1 MARSLRLALL
11 ACAMAMP
18 GSLVLQAQDA
28 PLPDDGAPGAANANA
43 GVAQRMAE
51 LNEGALK
58 GLTSLKQEFITVL
71 DMTDKGDF
79 DAAMKLMEVIQEQVT
94 RFRQTPVTSFNP
106 DEFTPQVSAA
116 LQLSDLVARLQKA
129 GKAVDGRLADAA
141 VNVTDIASLNAL
153 IDKYSFLEA
162 TLTNVVFLS
171 KAQSLKLEVFK
182 HLEEIEKAQAE
193 VDAEQERIEQLTKE
207 AEAQRKQAEEL
218 RTSATQKDRKA
229 EALGGSVEAQ
239 RVREQVVSM
248 QGTASVA
255 AAVRATDAKDR
266 EVAAKN
272 KEVSDAI
279 TAQEL
284 LEREKAEVKGKISAA
299 EARKAA
305 AAQSVYDAQGN
316 LDLAKANGK
325 GIVGAQ
331 QALISAQRAADG
343 VNREADAA
351 IAAFS
356 ESLKS
361 IESKLNIAARIIQ
374 QSSKQNNN
382 LLAEMPSGE

>member
-1 MARSLRLALL
+1 MVKQKKGGTEMARSLRLALL

-28 PLPDDGAPGAANANA
+28 PLLDDGAPGAAAANA

-193 VDAEQERIEQLTKE
+193 VERLAASGKEDAQKDIDAQNTIIRDQRTLMGQAIAKGIEALEKARQVAIPDNTRTIRDELAFFK
-207 AEAQRKQAEEL
+207 AQRHQLEE
-218 RTSATQKDRKA
+218 
-229 EALGGSVEAQ
+229 
-239 RVREQVVSM
+239 
-248 QGTASVA
+248 
-255 AAVRATDAKDR
+255 
-266 EVAAKN
+266 
-272 KEVSDAI
+272 
-279 TAQEL
+279 
-284 LEREKAEVKGKISAA
+284 
-299 EARKAA
+299 
-305 AAQSVYDAQGN
+305 
-316 LDLAKANGK
+316 
-325 GIVGAQ
+325 
-331 QALISAQRAADG
+331 
-343 VNREADAA
+343 
-351 IAAFS
+351 
-356 ESLKS
+356 
-361 IESKLNIAARIIQ
+361 
-374 QSSKQNNN
+374 
-382 LLAEMPSGE
+382 